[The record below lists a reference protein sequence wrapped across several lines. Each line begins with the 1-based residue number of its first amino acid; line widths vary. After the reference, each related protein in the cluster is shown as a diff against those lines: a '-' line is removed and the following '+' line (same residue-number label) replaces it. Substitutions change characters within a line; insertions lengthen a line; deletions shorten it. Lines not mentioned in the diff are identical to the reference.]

1 MVIHSVCQPRI
12 TVVESLEE
20 TGRNCGGFGHTGK

>member
-12 TVVESLEE
+12 MIVESLEE
-20 TGRNCGGFGHTGK
+20 TDRNRGGFGHTGK